1 MMTLT
6 SIEIIMWLLFAIVFF
21 FYLGYFLVLYRFY
34 RKSRQSK
41 CSFSFI
47 YPQVSLIVPTFN
59 EAQTIRK
66 KIQNIEDIDYPEDKI
81 EVIFVDGNS
90 SDQTV
95 QAIET
100 QKKECKKRISVVT
113 QSERKGYTEAIIE
126 GVLNSKGD
134 IVVLTDA
141 GSYHE
146 PLAIKHLAKH
156 FWDQKI
162 GSVTGREV
170 VLGDSKS
177 LSEELEISYRFFYDF
192 MRQAETEMDS
202 TPDSKGEIL
211 ALRKEICYEL
221 ISKLRLHSRASFD
234 SCVPYQA
241 KLMGYRTVYDSA
253 ARYYESAPSSLMD
266 RNKQQARRGA
276 SLVGSLLLFKNMLFR
291 KKYGKF
297 GLVILPAHFAMQVLL
312 PWLVL
317 SGTICF
323 AIMNVIDPLKVLVL
337 WILIIAA
344 MLSKKSRT
352 FLISFV
358 QSQIALIMAML
369 RLTMRKDNLYIDTIP
384 STRKQYDIPTL
395 K

>member
-1 MMTLT
+1 
-6 SIEIIMWLLFAIVFF
+6 
-21 FYLGYFLVLYRFY
+21 
-34 RKSRQSK
+34 
-41 CSFSFI
+41 
-47 YPQVSLIVPTFN
+47 
-59 EAQTIRK
+59 
-66 KIQNIEDIDYPEDKI
+66 
-81 EVIFVDGNS
+81 
-90 SDQTV
+90 
-95 QAIET
+95 
-100 QKKECKKRISVVT
+100 
-113 QSERKGYTEAIIE
+113 
-126 GVLNSKGD
+126 LNSKGD

-162 GSVTGREV
+162 GSATGREV

-221 ISKLRLHSRASFD
+221 IPKLRLHSSASFD

-384 STRKQYDIPTL
+384 STRKQYDMPS
-395 K
+395 

>member
-1 MMTLT
+1 
-6 SIEIIMWLLFAIVFF
+6 MWLSFAIVFF
-21 FYLGYFLVLYRFY
+21 FYLGYFLILYHFY

-41 CSFSFI
+41 DTFSFI
-47 YPQVSLIVPTFN
+47 YPPVSIIVPTFN

-66 KIQNIEDIDYPEDKI
+66 KIQNIEEIDYPEDKI
-81 EVIFVDGNS
+81 EVIFVDGDS
-90 SDQTV
+90 TDQTV
-95 QAIET
+95 QAIEA
-100 QKKECKKRISVVT
+100 QKKECKKRIEVIT

-126 GVLNSKGD
+126 GILNSNGD

-146 PLAIKHLAKH
+146 PLAIKHLARH
-156 FWDQKI
+156 FLDQKI

-170 VLGDSKS
+170 VLGDSKR
-177 LSEELEISYRFFYDF
+177 LSEEMEVSYRFFYDF

-211 ALRKEICYEL
+211 AIRKEICHGL
-221 ISKLRLHSRASFD
+221 FSKLRLHPSASFD

-253 ARYYESAPSSLMD
+253 ARYFEYAPSSVMD

-276 SLVGSLLLFKNMLFR
+276 SLVGSLLLFRDMLFK
-291 KKYGKF
+291 KKYGRF
-297 GLVILPAHFAMQVLL
+297 GLIIMPAHFTMQVLL
-312 PWLVL
+312 PWLFL
-317 SGTICF
+317 LGAICL
-323 AIMNVIDPLKVLVL
+323 AITTVIDPLIALVL

-358 QSQIALIMAML
+358 QSQIALIIAML
-369 RLTMRKDNLYIDTIP
+369 RLTAGKDNLYINTIP
-384 STRKQYDIPTL
+384 STRKQ
-395 K
+395 